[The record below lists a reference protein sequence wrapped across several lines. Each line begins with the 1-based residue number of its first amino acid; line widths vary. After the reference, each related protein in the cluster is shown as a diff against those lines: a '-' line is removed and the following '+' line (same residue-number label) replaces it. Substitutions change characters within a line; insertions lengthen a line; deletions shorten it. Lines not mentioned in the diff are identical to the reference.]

1 VGAQLYL
8 GKQHVEHHLQQ
19 SQPRRD
25 GSNYLLLTEFY
36 SIHNWKAKGK
46 AFELLDKEMQ
56 SGHNYL
62 DHSSSIVADKG
73 LNVLL
78 GHLC

>member
-1 VGAQLYL
+1 VAWTT
-8 GKQHVEHHLQQ
+8 
-19 SQPRRD
+19 
-25 GSNYLLLTEFY
+25 NYTWENSTWSIISSKASLREMKAISYCLLN
-36 SIHNWKAKGK
+36 SIHSWKAKGNIFTK
-46 AFELLDKEMQ
+46 DKEMQ
-56 SGHNYL
+56 SGRNYL